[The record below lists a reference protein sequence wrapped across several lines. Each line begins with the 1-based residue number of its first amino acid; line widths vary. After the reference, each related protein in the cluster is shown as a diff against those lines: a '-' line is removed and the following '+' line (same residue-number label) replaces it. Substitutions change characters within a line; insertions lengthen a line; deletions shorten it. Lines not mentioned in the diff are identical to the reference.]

1 VAKSKEYKKTLDRL
15 LIIFERLINGEKLEV
30 KKLVKEFETSKRTIQ
45 RYLNE
50 YLSDFPIKKEKN
62 KYFLASVFN
71 LSEEELAKFQTIFA
85 ISKELGVKF
94 DKLLKDDEM
103 IYTHLLVEKIDN
115 YNNLSTIKK
124 AIENQQFIT
133 FNYGNK
139 DYLFKFKPL
148 KIVNF
153 EGYWYLIGFD
163 NERYKTFYL
172 KEIKNV
178 TLLSETFEVDDEFLN
193 KLEYAINIWFEPKK
207 EFIEVTFVADEIAS
221 RYIQRIPLNK
231 SQILIRELPDGTCEF
246 SILITR
252 YEEIE
257 KFVKRWI
264 PHIIIV
270 EPKEFHL
277 KIKKDIEEYLKKIN
291 F

>member
-1 VAKSKEYKKTLDRL
+1 MAKSKEYKKTLDRL
-15 LIIFERLINGEKLEV
+15 LIIFESLINGEKLEV
-30 KKLVKEFETSKRTIQ
+30 KKLAKEFETSERTIQ

-62 KYFLASVFN
+62 KYFLVSPFN

-85 ISKELGVKF
+85 ISKELGVKV
-94 DKLLKDDEM
+94 DKLLKDDDM

-124 AIENQQFIT
+124 AIENQKFIT
-133 FNYGNK
+133 FNYNDRNK
-139 DYLFKFKPL
+139 LYKFKPL

-163 NERYKTFYL
+163 NKKYKTLYL
-172 KEIKNV
+172 KNIKNV
-178 TLLSETFEVDDEFLN
+178 NLLEETFEIDEKFLN
-193 KLEYAINIWFEPKK
+193 KLEYAINIWFEPQR

-231 SQILIRELPDGTCEF
+231 SQRLIRELSDGSSEF

-252 YEEIE
+252 YKEIE
-257 KFVKRWI
+257 KFVKKWI

>member
-1 VAKSKEYKKTLDRL
+1 MAKSKEYKKTLDRL
-15 LIIFERLINGEKLEV
+15 LIIFESLINGEKLEV
-30 KKLVKEFETSKRTIQ
+30 KKLAKEFETSERTIQ

-62 KYFLASVFN
+62 KYFLVSPFN

-85 ISKELGVKF
+85 ISKELGVKV
-94 DKLLKDDEM
+94 DKLLKDDDM

-124 AIENQQFIT
+124 AIENQKFIT
-133 FNYGNK
+133 FNYNDRNK
-139 DYLFKFKPL
+139 LYKFKPL

-163 NERYKTFYL
+163 NKKYKTLYL
-172 KEIKNV
+172 KNIKNV
-178 TLLSETFEVDDEFLN
+178 NLLEETFEIDEKFLN
-193 KLEYAINIWFEPKK
+193 KLEYAINIWFEPQR

-231 SQILIRELPDGTCEF
+231 SQRLIRELSDGSSEF

-257 KFVKRWI
+257 KFVKKWI

>member
-71 LSEEELAKFQTIFA
+71 LSEEELVKFQTIFA

-270 EPKEFHL
+270 EPQEFHL
-277 KIKKDIEEYLKKIN
+277 KIKKDIEKYLKKIN